1 MEIAVKAKD
10 GSITRLD
17 ITDEQANYLGLSAEG
32 KPLYDTGFSRVAY
45 NQPYFYIDLAVKKS
59 VDNHT
64 IDADT
69 LYNHANYFNNKQ
81 FAYKVLKAVRIYLKL
96 LQWQA
101 LNDDKPV
108 LTYNP
113 NEQPKIRWVISKE
126 TGYDKPTYVARSQ
139 SFEYDMLNQVYF
151 SSAEKCNE
159 AIQEFKEDI
168 DWYFSEF
175 QGKTHIGYTERIE
188 KDEI

>member
-1 MEIAVKAKD
+1 
-10 GSITRLD
+10 
-17 ITDEQANYLGLSAEG
+17 LSAEG
-32 KPLYDTGFSRVAY
+32 KPLYDTGFNRVAY
-45 NQPYFYIDLAVKKS
+45 NQPYFYIDLVVEKS
-59 VDNHT
+59 IDNHT

>member
-1 MEIAVKAKD
+1 M
-10 GSITRLD
+10 
-17 ITDEQANYLGLSAEG
+17 SAEG

-113 NEQPKIRWVISKE
+113 NEQPKL
-126 TGYDKPTYVARSQ
+126 G
-139 SFEYDMLNQVYF
+139 
-151 SSAEKCNE
+151 
-159 AIQEFKEDI
+159 
-168 DWYFSEF
+168 
-175 QGKTHIGYTERIE
+175 G
-188 KDEI
+188 

>member
-1 MEIAVKAKD
+1 MEITVTAKD
-10 GSITRLD
+10 GSITHLV
-17 ITDEQANYLGLSAEG
+17 ITDEQANYLGLSEEG
-32 KPLYDTGFSRVAY
+32 KPLYDTGFNRVIY
-45 NQPYFYIDLAVKKS
+45 NRPYFYIDLTIKKS
-59 VDNHT
+59 TDNHT

-69 LYNHANYFNNKQ
+69 LFSHANYYNNKQ
-81 FAYKVLKAVRIYLKL
+81 FAYKVLKAVRVYLKL

-101 LNDDKPV
+101 LNDEPV

-151 SSAEKCNE
+151 SSAESVMKPYRNLRK
-159 AIQEFKEDI
+159 I
-168 DWYFSEF
+168 
-175 QGKTHIGYTERIE
+175 
-188 KDEI
+188 

>member
-45 NQPYFYIDLAVKKS
+45 NQPYFYIDLVVKKS

-69 LYNHANYFNNKQ
+69 LYSYANYFNNKQ
-81 FAYKVLKAVRIYLKL
+81 FANKVLKAVMIYLKL

-101 LNDDKPV
+101 LNDKPIS
-108 LTYNP
+108 TYNP

-126 TGYDKPTYVARSQ
+126 TGYDRCTYVARAQ
-139 SFEYDMLNQVYF
+139 SFEYDMISQVYF

-168 DWYFSEF
+168 DWYFNKF
-175 QGKTHIGYTERIE
+175 QGKTHISYTERIE
-188 KDEI
+188 QDEI